1 MSNID
6 VIDVSKVILPGN
18 IRYDNI
24 VDYFPYGVSFR
35 PDNKFNSSKLKF
47 NSSKLFNEAKEWLMA
62 SFGDGMIGTKWEDR
76 RYLVGIRPRC
86 IFFKNEADFNWFL
99 IRWL

>member
-1 MSNID
+1 MLKFED
-6 VIDVSKVILPGN
+6 E
-18 IRYDNI
+18 Y
-24 VDYFPYGVSFR
+24 YFSDEGLELLTTFR
-35 PDNKFNSSKLKF
+35 KYHPDDLESTYIIQRHVLNNFGFNSKIFK
-47 NSSKLFNEAKEWLMA
+47 EAKEWLRA

>member
-6 VIDVSKVILPGN
+6 VIDVSKVVLPGN

-35 PDNKFNSSKLKF
+35 LDDNFGFNSKIFK
-47 NSSKLFNEAKEWLMA
+47 EAKEWLRA